1 MNLYDFSVDSCDVEA
16 IHSLA
21 NQEVLENQMIEDA
34 KFRGVYIMADRLGL
48 ISQLGKAQEEQKAK
62 EEAADAMEKKM
73 EVDDK
78 NKKTD
83 QILKELRD
91 TIETL
96 NNAIKKVDECQERY
110 KSELQ
115 AEMERIKSEY
125 EADDEGDQE
134 SGSKKRNSLQMFPVR
149 RAALR

>member
-1 MNLYDFSVDSCDVEA
+1 
-16 IHSLA
+16 
-21 NQEVLENQMIEDA
+21 MIEDA

-115 AEMERIKSEY
+115 AEMERI
-125 EADDEGDQE
+125 A
-134 SGSKKRNSLQMFPVR
+134 RI
-149 RAALR
+149 

>member
-1 MNLYDFSVDSCDVEA
+1 
-16 IHSLA
+16 
-21 NQEVLENQMIEDA
+21 
-34 KFRGVYIMADRLGL
+34 
-48 ISQLGKAQEEQKAK
+48 
-62 EEAADAMEKKM
+62 MEKKM

-134 SGSKKRNSLQMFPVR
+134 SGSKKKKQSADVSCKASRTALKDALKDVR
-149 RAALR
+149 KTASDVYKKAE